1 MTKINTHEEYPW
13 ISSRFFCPKLHLK
26 DFDRMVE
33 EAVYSSGKPK
43 VKTERPRP
51 VYLWTVNDVQKW
63 LRRHCSDYHPL
74 YCELFLQHDITG
86 RALVRMHEN
95 TLLRLGIVNPQHRE
109 DIWREIMKLR
119 LKTDILEIRDL
130 ERKNNLNYD

>member
-1 MTKINTHEEYPW
+1 MYVIQSLMIHHMLQ
-13 ISSRFFCPKLHLK
+13 I
-26 DFDRMVE
+26 
-33 EAVYSSGKPK
+33 
-43 VKTERPRP
+43 KTERPRP
-51 VYLWTVNDVQKW
+51 VYLWSVNDVQKW
-63 LRRHCSDYHPL
+63 LRRHCSDYYTL
-74 YCELFLQHDITG
+74 YLDLFIQAVLMKMAELSLLQHDITG

-95 TLLRLGIVNPQHRE
+95 TLLRLGIINAQHRE

>member
-1 MTKINTHEEYPW
+1 
-13 ISSRFFCPKLHLK
+13 
-26 DFDRMVE
+26 MVE
-33 EAVYSSGKPK
+33 EAIYSSGKSK
-43 VKTERPRP
+43 IKTERPRP
-51 VYLWTVNDVQKW
+51 VYLWSVNDVQKW
-63 LRRHCSDYHPL
+63 LRRHCSDYYTL
-74 YCELFLQHDITG
+74 YLDLFIQHDITG

-95 TLLRLGIVNPQHRE
+95 TLLRLGIINAQHRE